1 MKKALVLCGD
11 VWHSAEVVKKGF
23 KALDEK
29 NVQFDFV
36 EDAKDIL
43 TEDYIGQYDLIIN
56 CKSNNL
62 TSGNSAEWF
71 EAGVTEV
78 GPAEFKAF
86 IEKGGA
92 FISLHAG
99 NTYSSEN
106 CPEMAK
112 LIGNEFVTH
121 PARCSVT
128 VTPIKNHPVTNGVNT
143 FTIRDEHYEIRL
155 ISDDSDLLLK
165 SESATGGTQTAG
177 YVREIGSGRL
187 CVLTPGH
194 ILSVW
199 EHPEF
204 KKLLSNAIKWTLKEI

>member
-1 MKKALVLCGD
+1 MKKVLVLCGD
-11 VWHSAEVVKKGF
+11 IWHSAEVVKKGF
-23 KALDEK
+23 AVLNNKDCE
-29 NVQFDFV
+29 FDFV

-43 TEDYIGQYDLIIN
+43 SIDYISQYDLIIN

-71 EAGVTEV
+71 ESGVTEV

-86 IEKGGA
+86 IESGKG
-92 FISLHAG
+92 FLSLHAG

-106 CPEMAK
+106 CPDMAR
-112 LIGNEFVTH
+112 LIGNEFITH

-128 VTPIKNHPVTNGVNT
+128 VTPVKEHPVTNGVNA
-143 FTIRDEHYEIRL
+143 FTIRDEHYEIKL
-155 ISDDSDLLLK
+155 IGDGQDLLLT
-165 SESATGGTQTAG
+165 SESVTGGTQTAG
-177 YVREIGSGRL
+177 YVKNIGSGRL

-199 EHPEF
+199 ENPEF
-204 KKLLSNAIKWTLKEI
+204 RKLLNNAIKWCLKEI